1 MTSVCSLDWKRLV
14 AMVTRQ
20 PAAAVDWRATAM
32 EVDGAMS
39 PNQAQQDV
47 LDRML
52 ACRVQY
58 LDSV

>member
-20 PAAAVDWRATAM
+20 PAAAVNWRATAT
-32 EVDGAMS
+32 EVDGAMG

-47 LDRML
+47 LDRRL
-52 ACRVQY
+52 AF
-58 LDSV
+58 